1 MSPSSE
7 RAQWPEASA
16 SFYGWWMY
24 SYMSTLLAASNTT
37 THATEDSLFF
47 VSPDED
53 ITTISETYT
62 KSKSLSNNQITN
74 LLSVGRKPFVRAGL
88 CQVGVI
94 VCQTSLPLILYLL
107 INLLEANSISPD
119 PEFLKKGLF
128 YSALMGASTFF
139 NAFLFQAQI
148 HLAMRTGIRLRAC
161 LINELYNHTLRL
173 TPSGRSQLHSGE
185 LTNLSANDAQK
196 IFEVFQEA
204 HLLWS
209 APLQAVLVSTLLIL
223 ILGPVTIVGI
233 AVLVSILPAVRCIV
247 RKLLAVRSSRMP
259 ISDNRV
265 KSSCE
270 VLTGIKVTK
279 LNFWENSFYDRI
291 AKLRVR
297 EMIYVRKELAVW
309 GVTLFLTVL
318 TPVVATAATFIT
330 YATYR
335 DGQVLTAADTFSVLC
350 LFAALRFPINDMGKL
365 LGNAAQ
371 AYKAVLRIDSYLS
384 REVEVAS
391 TTTANTT
398 ENTNCATTKT
408 LLEIKNGT
416 FVVGEEVPTPSP
428 TITTEPLLSPPPS
441 SSTTFTLQNV
451 NIKLE
456 KSKFVAIYGGVGSG
470 KSSLVQAICQ
480 LLPPTDPS
488 SFVALDP
495 TTSIAYSAQSPFI
508 QNTSL
513 KNNILFGQKF
523 EPQKYSDVIE
533 VCALAS
539 DLLLLP
545 RGDETEIGER
555 GVNLSGGQKA
565 RVSLARALYCEGD
578 VLVLDDPLSAL
589 DADTGN
595 RVFQNLKNSYLTSN
609 SAVVL
614 VTSASHFL
622 SDFDEIQLLH
632 DGQTRFQGSFK
643 DLLEYEV
650 NGGEGLSP
658 DSSSNAN
665 SNSRQNLADVLSYL
679 KTAIQ
684 QDSDGKEKEN
694 VDVDVAVATSI
705 PTSATTNKD
714 KDKDN
719 DNDKDKDKDND
730 NDGSLMRDEKQE
742 YGRSKIKVWT
752 AWFKAAGGWPFVL
765 FQLLFLTVD
774 RTSYIA
780 TEWWLARWTEAA
792 TGSVTVMNHVLPAQ
806 EKDQWPWVKIYMIIG
821 ALSCAAVLIRTEWAV
836 FGGARASEKL
846 FTQTLKRTLLLPM
859 SFFETVPL
867 GRLLNR
873 FTYDIEQVSERSEP

>member
-428 TITTEPLLSPPPS
+428 TITTEPLLSPPPP
-441 SSTTFTLQNV
+441 
-451 NIKLE
+451 
-456 KSKFVAIYGGVGSG
+456 
-470 KSSLVQAICQ
+470 
-480 LLPPTDPS
+480 LPPR
-488 SFVALDP
+488 
-495 TTSIAYSAQSPFI
+495 
-508 QNTSL
+508 SL
-513 KNNILFGQKF
+513 
-523 EPQKYSDVIE
+523 
-533 VCALAS
+533 
-539 DLLLLP
+539 
-545 RGDETEIGER
+545 
-555 GVNLSGGQKA
+555 
-565 RVSLARALYCEGD
+565 
-578 VLVLDDPLSAL
+578 
-589 DADTGN
+589 
-595 RVFQNLKNSYLTSN
+595 
-609 SAVVL
+609 
-614 VTSASHFL
+614 
-622 SDFDEIQLLH
+622 
-632 DGQTRFQGSFK
+632 
-643 DLLEYEV
+643 
-650 NGGEGLSP
+650 
-658 DSSSNAN
+658 
-665 SNSRQNLADVLSYL
+665 
-679 KTAIQ
+679 
-684 QDSDGKEKEN
+684 
-694 VDVDVAVATSI
+694 
-705 PTSATTNKD
+705 
-714 KDKDN
+714 
-719 DNDKDKDKDND
+719 
-730 NDGSLMRDEKQE
+730 
-742 YGRSKIKVWT
+742 SK
-752 AWFKAAGGWPFVL
+752 
-765 FQLLFLTVD
+765 
-774 RTSYIA
+774 
-780 TEWWLARWTEAA
+780 
-792 TGSVTVMNHVLPAQ
+792 
-806 EKDQWPWVKIYMIIG
+806 
-821 ALSCAAVLIRTEWAV
+821 
-836 FGGARASEKL
+836 
-846 FTQTLKRTLLLPM
+846 M
-859 SFFETVPL
+859 ST
-867 GRLLNR
+867 
-873 FTYDIEQVSERSEP
+873 